1 MTISW
6 VRAGPAA
13 AAASGSAPAAAT
25 TAAPAMIATTPRR
38 TSALLAER
46 RLQALRVLQM
56 RHERRSH
63 RDEQALQL
71 GVLRARDQRLVD
83 GVEHLLVVG
92 DLVVDVGALERR
104 TLQLLQVPDVLGASR
119 LEALAGR
126 VVFGRDLE

>member
-1 MTISW
+1 MTISC

-13 AAASGSAPAAAT
+13 AAASGSAPAAT
-25 TAAPAMIATTPRR
+25 MAAPTMVATTPRR